1 MTGLLSFD
9 PSQIHTVSPSNLP
22 ISIQFFC
29 SDRTWRSKILAMP
42 PVLSVADPGG
52 ISAAGQ
58 AAGEIC
64 LYRKEFRENVRQIF
78 YHSRGEGKRL
88 AGNHGYPAAPWR
100 AVQDERKFLG
110 RHGSGHCQQPQY
122 VPTPFSMCWSY
133 LLSNSKR
140 FINTPSE
147 TAAGRVLFRDGMRQR
162 RCLIPASNYVE
173 WERNDSGKVK
183 YAIRPR
189 QSGLMYMAHG
199 QHFTA
204 SPAGEASSPY
214 PGLVEEIRFIHDR
227 MPVLFC
233 KERAGA

>member
-42 PVLSVADPGG
+42 SVLSVVDSGG
-52 ISAAGQ
+52 ISAASQ

-100 AVQDERKFLG
+100 AVQDERNFSGSRSMCPRPSPCAGATFCPTASKSLTPTAKPPQ
-110 RHGSGHCQQPQY
+110 SGHC
-122 VPTPFSMCWSY
+122 F
-133 LLSNSKR
+133 
-140 FINTPSE
+140 E
-147 TAAGRVLFRDGMRQR
+147 TACGNGVA
-162 RCLIPASNYVE
+162 
-173 WERNDSGKVK
+173 
-183 YAIRPR
+183 
-189 QSGLMYMAHG
+189 
-199 QHFTA
+199 
-204 SPAGEASSPY
+204 
-214 PGLVEEIRFIHDR
+214 
-227 MPVLFC
+227 
-233 KERAGA
+233 

>member
-1 MTGLLSFD
+1 
-9 PSQIHTVSPSNLP
+9 
-22 ISIQFFC
+22 
-29 SDRTWRSKILAMP
+29 
-42 PVLSVADPGG
+42 
-52 ISAAGQ
+52 
-58 AAGEIC
+58 
-64 LYRKEFRENVRQIF
+64 
-78 YHSRGEGKRL
+78 
-88 AGNHGYPAAPWR
+88 
-100 AVQDERKFLG
+100 
-110 RHGSGHCQQPQY
+110 
-122 VPTPFSMCWSY
+122 MCWSY

-140 FINTPSE
+140 FINTHSE

-214 PGLVEEIRFIHDR
+214 PGLAELIRFIHDR